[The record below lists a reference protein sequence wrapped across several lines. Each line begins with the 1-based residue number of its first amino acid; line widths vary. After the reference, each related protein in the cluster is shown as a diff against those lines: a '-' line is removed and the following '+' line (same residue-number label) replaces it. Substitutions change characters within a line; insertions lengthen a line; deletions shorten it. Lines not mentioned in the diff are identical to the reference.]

1 MQLIADLPRAEEEAA
16 QQYQEIKENWYQF
29 QTLGRSRNAEEGYAC
44 DCHYVRGVTP
54 AYRACGEGSDCIN
67 RLTQVECIEGECP
80 SKAHCQNQRFQRQQ
94 YAQIHI
100 VKTEKKGL
108 GLRAAASLKKD
119 DFVYEYVGDVV
130 NEAALRKRMREYAE
144 EGIQHF
150 YFMMLQREQYI
161 DATKRGGKGRF
172 ANHSCN
178 PNCYVAK
185 WVVGKRIRMGV
196 FAKRDIQKD
205 EELTFNYNVDRY
217 GHDPQKCYCGEP
229 NCAGFL
235 GGKTQTD
242 VRANEMLDAL
252 GVSGSKAR
260 GRDAL
265 SVAIEDPQPVE
276 MHETNNI
283 ITALRQMTSD
293 RTFVV
298 VLLKRI
304 SLTDTDVLREFMR
317 LRCFGMIVG
326 ILEDNYTENHVDNEI
341 VELILRSWLEWPL
354 MNRGKIVQ
362 SNVEEKL
369 RAIAAGEDESLQD
382 LANELLT
389 KWSALEE
396 TGYRIPKRKNEDIL
410 LEAEESRSKR
420 LTASE
425 SPPRETDE
433 EPQPILKFKATP
445 LLGGGAHR
453 RIGPLPP
460 QPDPALNGRGSG
472 TPEPNAPRRPTKSEL
487 DAIIARAS
495 EFGIPTH
502 SPVPSS
508 VALPTPNSEGTPR
521 SSSRGSKVRDWNKA
535 TQEEKEKRMKK
546 LVGEVVVKTL
556 SKWKRE
562 FSHDQFKKTAK
573 ELTDKIAETE
583 MRGKNPSSTKFD
595 KLSDE
600 KVEKVKKFVKLSATK
615 VLARQKKLQSSDG
628 TPQDAEVDTPSHAD
642 LGTPNDGEIDTALTT
657 PSYADSKT
665 PFGTASVTPNGS
677 TPDAP
682 ASSLADMQLD
692 QQSVRG

>member
-1 MQLIADLPRAEEEAA
+1 MQLIGDLARAEEEAS

-44 DCHYVRGVTP
+44 DCHYR
-54 AYRACGEGSDCIN
+54 R
-67 RLTQVECIEGECP
+67 
-80 SKAHCQNQRFQRQQ
+80 Q
-94 YAQIHI
+94 YAPIHI
-100 VKTEKKGL
+100 VKTEHKGL
-108 GLRAAASLKKD
+108 GMRAAAPLKKD

-185 WVVGKRIRMGV
+185 WVVGKRIRMGI
-196 FAKRDIQKD
+196 FAKRNIQAD

-229 NCAGFL
+229 NCVGYL

-252 GVSGSKAR
+252 GISGRVR

-265 SVAIEDPQPVE
+265 AVAIEDPQPIE
-276 MHETNNI
+276 MHEVNNI
-283 ITALRQMTSD
+283 ITALRQMANE
-293 RTFVV
+293 RTLLLA
-298 VLLKRI
+298 LLKRI
-304 SLTDTDVLREFMR
+304 DLTEPDVLREFMR
-317 LRCFGMIVG
+317 LRSFGMIVG
-326 ILEDNYTENHVDNEI
+326 ILEENYTESNVDQEI
-341 VELILRSWLEWPL
+341 VELILRSLATWPL
-354 MNRGKIVQ
+354 LNRGKVEQ

-369 RAIAAGEDESLQD
+369 RTIAAGEDETLQN

-389 KWSALEE
+389 KWSGLEE
-396 TGYRIPKRKNEDIL
+396 SGYRIPKRKNEDIL
-410 LEAEESRSKR
+410 LDAEEARSKR

-425 SPPRETDE
+425 SPSHEDDDA
-433 EPQPILKFKATP
+433 PQPVLTFKATP

-460 QPDPALNGRGSG
+460 GGLEAVNGSATGTS

-495 EFGIPTH
+495 EFSIPMP
-502 SPVPSS
+502 SPSTGS
-508 VALPTPNSEGTPR
+508 LSLALPTPTSEGTPKNGR
-521 SSSRGSKVRDWNKA
+521 SHRSRDWSKA
-535 TQEEKEKRMKK
+535 TFEEKEKRMKK

-562 FSHDQFKKTAK
+562 ISHEQFKKTAK
-573 ELTDKIAETE
+573 EASRSPILTDKIAETE
-583 MRGKNPSSTKFD
+583 MRGKNASSSKFD

-615 VLARQKKLQSSDG
+615 LIAKQKKRHGSDS
-628 TPQDAEVDTPSHAD
+628 TTQDLEVDTPTNVD
-642 LGTPNDGEIDTALTT
+642 LSTPNDGEPDTALTT
-657 PSYADSKT
+657 PNDTDSKT
-665 PFGTASVTPNGS
+665 PDDPLNGL
-677 TPDAP
+677 TPDGP
-682 ASSLADMQLD
+682 ANSVSEMQWD
-692 QQSVRG
+692 RGSVRG